1 MNAIKNTTVLWV
13 SVILLLLFSTDVMG
27 NGGPTDFSNTL
38 GSGNIIF
45 YQYRNIKLVSE
56 KLTITPG
63 FKFVDVEARYLLQST
78 TETDSVD
85 YAFPVDII
93 SSNYLYPNHGLSFDE
108 EVPYF
113 DMTLNGEPLEYEV
126 RFMFDNDNYT
136 NSYMEDFSVHR
147 ILFITK
153 ILIEPEDTVELVVNY
168 QFKAF
173 FSDIWVSKNFFTIFE
188 NRFFHYQLDPAG
200 YWGDGIVEKLNIEFD
215 FTEVMANGGDPVDLP
230 DGGEWLNNTHY
241 VISEENYS
249 MHSADPLEITYD
261 VSEWGKTDELLD
273 LSLKSNECEITAS
286 STLGDNY
293 SVNNLLDGDLTTAWS
308 EGVEG
313 CRDQWVEINLNQAMY
328 VGGIG
333 IVSGYT
339 KNQSTYDANAMPEII
354 TVEIFGLD
362 GEVCFKEKVL
372 LEDPIWEDIENET
385 LYSKTQ
391 FLYLSGNGYETTRI
405 RLSFDSVYL
414 GDSYDDLCIS
424 ELFIAGWNWE

>member
-1 MNAIKNTTVLWV
+1 MEATKTK
-13 SVILLLLFSTDVMG
+13 SALLMLIICLLIFSATSFG

-45 YQYRNIKLVSE
+45 YQYRNVKLISE
-56 KLTITPG
+56 ELTITPG

-78 TETDSVD
+78 EETDSVE

-93 SSNYLYPNHGLSFDE
+93 SSEYLHPNYGLSFDE

-126 RFMFDNDNYT
+126 RFVLDNDSYT
-136 NSYMEDFSVHR
+136 NSYSEDFSVHR

-153 ILIEPEDTVELVVNY
+153 IFIEPEDTVELVVKY

-173 FSDIWVSKNFFTIFE
+173 FCDVWVSKSFFTIFE
-188 NRFFHYQLDPAG
+188 DRVFQYQLDPAG
-200 YWGDGIVEKLNIEFD
+200 YWGEGVVDELNIEFD
-215 FTEVMANGGDPVDLP
+215 FTEVMANGGDSVNLP
-230 DGGEWLNNTHY
+230 DGGEWLDDTHY
-241 VISEENYS
+241 VISKENFS
-249 MHSADPLEITYD
+249 MRAAEPLEVTYN
-261 VSEWGKTDELLD
+261 VSDWGKTDELLD
-273 LSLKSNECEITAS
+273 LSIQSDECEITAS

-313 CRDQWVEINLNQAMY
+313 YRDQWVEINLSKPTEIAC
-328 VGGIG
+328 VG

-339 KNQSTYDANAMPEII
+339 KNQSTYEENAMPEII

-372 LEDPIWEDIENET
+372 LEDPTWEEIENET

-391 FLYLSGNGYETTRI
+391 FLYLSGIGYETTRI
-405 RLSFDSVYL
+405 RLIFDSVYE
-414 GDSYDDLCIS
+414 GSTYEDLCIS
-424 ELFIAGWNWE
+424 ELFIAGWQWE